1 VKQLKLFEM
10 ETLPKPVNVAS
21 VAQRSP
27 FRYPGGKTWFVPYAV
42 RWLKQFD
49 NGITYVE
56 PFAGGGIVGLTCVFE
71 NLADKVILAE
81 KDDDIAA
88 VWQAILGD
96 DGEWLARHIL
106 HFELTRENVGK
117 VLSKP
122 VSSLRERAFITLL
135 KNRLHHGGILAEG
148 AGLIKNG
155 ENGKGLASRWY
166 PGTLSRRIKDIV
178 SVKDRISF
186 IHGDGFEIIEKY
198 SRNNKAVF
206 FLDPPYVQAAR
217 RLYRYF
223 DIDHERLFSL
233 ISRVRGDFLMT
244 YDESDEI
251 KHLAGQYDFEV
262 EKVIMKTTL
271 HYQKYELVI
280 GRDLHWLRGFLD
292 ELCR

>member
-1 VKQLKLFEM
+1 MKQLKLFEM

-21 VAQRSP
+21 VKQRSP

-49 NGITYVE
+49 DDITYIE
-56 PFAGGGIVGLTCVFE
+56 PFAGGAIVGLTCAFE
-71 NLADKVILAE
+71 ELADKVILAE

-96 DGEWLARHIL
+96 DGKWLARHIL
-106 HFELTRENVGK
+106 HFELTRENVAK
-117 VLSKP
+117 TLSRGG
-122 VSSLRERAFITLL
+122 SSLREKAFITLL

-155 ENGKGLASRWY
+155 ENGKGLMSRWY
-166 PGTLSRRIKDIV
+166 PSTLSRRIENIITIKDKIT
-178 SVKDRISF
+178 F
-186 IHGDGFEIIEKY
+186 IHGDGFRIIEKY
-198 SRNNKAVF
+198 SRDENAVF

-217 RLYRYF
+217 RLYRHF

-233 ISRVRGDFLMT
+233 ISQVKGDFLMT
-244 YDESDEI
+244 YDESEDVLE
-251 KHLAGQYDFEV
+251 LAERHDFEV

-280 GRDLHWLRGFLD
+280 GRNLNWLREQLGD
-292 ELCR
+292 Q

>member
-1 VKQLKLFEM
+1 M

-21 VAQRSP
+21 VKQRSP

-49 NGITYVE
+49 DDITYIE
-56 PFAGGGIVGLTCVFE
+56 PFAGGAIVGLTCAFE
-71 NLADKVILAE
+71 ELADKVILAE

-88 VWQAILGD
+88 VWQAILGG
-96 DGEWLARHIL
+96 DGKWLARHIL
-106 HFELTRENVGK
+106 HFELTRENVEK
-117 VLSKP
+117 ALSKHT
-122 VSSLRERAFITLL
+122 SNLRDKAFVTFL

-166 PGTLSRRIKDIV
+166 PATLSRRIEDIV
-178 SVKDRISF
+178 SVKNKLSF

-198 SRNNKAVF
+198 SQNKKAVF

-217 RLYRYF
+217 RLYRHF
-223 DIDHERLFSL
+223 NIDHEHLFSL
-233 ISRVRGDFLMT
+233 ISQVKGDFLMT
-244 YDESDEI
+244 YDESDDILE
-251 KHLAGQYDFEV
+251 LAERHDFEV

-280 GRDLHWLRGFLD
+280 GRNLNWLREQLGD
-292 ELCR
+292 Q